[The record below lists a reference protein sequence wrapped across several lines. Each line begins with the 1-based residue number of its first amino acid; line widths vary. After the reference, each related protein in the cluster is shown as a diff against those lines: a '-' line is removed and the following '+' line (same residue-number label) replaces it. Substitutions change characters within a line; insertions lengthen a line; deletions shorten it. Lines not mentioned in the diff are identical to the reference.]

1 VDCLETT
8 FERRAVVLQDRSV
21 ELRDFW
27 VELDQ
32 SLVSPAS
39 RTRSLPPR
47 HNLKPRRPSRLNPAL
62 SVTPTSLTVIASC
75 SQNGN
80 TYPVGPTNSAGE
92 VDNVIPGS
100 STEIIWSPFDYEQ
113 QPGNTPLAAATYRL
127 QIYDER
133 GPAASQAG
141 GRFSPYSGMQFALY
155 RPQTY
160 KPLSGMCE
168 SEGGGGDS
176 FLVLDVGLICWHYC
190 NRDFF
195 SEWNCV
201 NCNAATRLALNP
213 ISLML
218 FTSLIMLISGWGL
231 IGGGRRQ
238 RA

>member
-1 VDCLETT
+1 MTKPPSSAEPSYYKIAASNYVT
-8 FERRAVVLQDRSV
+8 FGWNLT
-21 ELRDFW
+21 
-27 VELDQ
+27 
-32 SLVSPAS
+32 SLY
-39 RTRSLPPR
+39 
-47 HNLKPRRPSRLNPAL
+47 
-62 SVTPTSLTVIASC
+62 VTPTSLTVIASC

-160 KPLSGMCE
+160 KPLS
-168 SEGGGGDS
+168 
-176 FLVLDVGLICWHYC
+176 
-190 NRDFF
+190 
-195 SEWNCV
+195 EWNCV